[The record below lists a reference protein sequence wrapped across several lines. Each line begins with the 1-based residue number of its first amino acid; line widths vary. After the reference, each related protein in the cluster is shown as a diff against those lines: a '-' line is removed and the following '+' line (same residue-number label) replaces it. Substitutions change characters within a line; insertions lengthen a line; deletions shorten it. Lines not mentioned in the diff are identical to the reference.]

1 MTDPSDTP
9 SGRWG
14 HIFYGTGEY
23 HPSHSRQ
30 EWKQIAD
37 AIRSADRVHAAATLV
52 VTDPAP
58 VRGDDAWCQI
68 AINMYT
74 WLHSAD
80 AHRQSPDD
88 EPRCFADENLVRAWL
103 DAPWVPPDAEAET
116 VAQMT
121 GYDVQFEQGRLPDP
135 STITMLVDTAQDAG
149 VFGIPRHRI
158 NLWRFFGDG
167 TLPPHTFILTV
178 RPQDGPGV
186 NSSLVGADR
195 LLQIGGEPVTVI
207 ADLLRSVADVASE
220 VLSSAGL
227 GNADAARS
235 THDHDHASEPPPPV
249 PQGVQG
255 WPVGIRGRPFPTLTG
270 EQPASASPSA
280 APPSPVRA
288 PRRPRT

>member
-1 MTDPSDTP
+1 MTDPFDTP

-14 HIFYGTGEY
+14 VLFHGSGHYY
-23 HPSHSRQ
+23 PSHSRQ

-37 AIRSADRVHAAATLV
+37 AIRGADRVHGAAALA

-88 EPRCFADENLVRAWL
+88 DPHCFADEDLVRAWL
-103 DAPWVPPDAEAET
+103 DAPWVPADAEYPT
-116 VAQMT
+116 VAQMS
-121 GYDVQFEQGRLPDP
+121 GYDIAFEQGRLPDP

-158 NLWRFFGDG
+158 SLSRFFGDG
-167 TLPPHTFILTV
+167 TVNPHTFIVTV
-178 RPQDGPGV
+178 RPPEGPRI
-186 NSSLVGADR
+186 SSPLVGADR
-195 LLQIGGEPVTVI
+195 LLQVDGEPVAVI
-207 ADLLRSVADVASE
+207 ANVLRSVADVAND

-227 GNADAARS
+227 SNAPRS

-249 PQGVQG
+249 PPGVEG
-255 WPVGIRGRPFPTLTG
+255 WPLGIRGRPFLTLTG
-270 EQPASASPSA
+270 DQPASALPSA
-280 APPSPVRA
+280 AAPSSPFRA